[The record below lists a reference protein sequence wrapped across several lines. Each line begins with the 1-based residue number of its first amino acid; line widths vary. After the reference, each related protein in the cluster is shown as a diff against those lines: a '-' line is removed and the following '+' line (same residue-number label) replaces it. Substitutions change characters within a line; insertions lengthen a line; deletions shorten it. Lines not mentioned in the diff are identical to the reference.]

1 LENGLKIDR
10 RHDQSVAMSDHAT
23 DFVGSIPDAIATAIR
38 AKMSDAVV
46 NVSGGGH
53 FTIDVVSTHFAGMG
67 LLARQRAVL
76 SAIAHLI
83 NGSAPPV
90 HAVDK
95 LTTNTP

>member
-1 LENGLKIDR
+1 
-10 RHDQSVAMSDHAT
+10 MSDHAT
-23 DFVGSIPDAIATAIR
+23 NFVGSIPEAITSAIK

-46 NVSGGGH
+46 SVSGGGGH
-53 FTIDVVSTHFAGMG
+53 FTIDVISTSFEGQG
-67 LLARQRAVL
+67 LLARQRSVL

-95 LTTNTP
+95 LTTSTP